1 MCIGDIV
8 TIGFEDECKVAS
20 APTYIVHSDNLRIV
34 SQNGYSAQVEA
45 LSNGVGYIQVNI
57 SNSVGPS
64 QGFGRQIHVGT
75 PNLDHAFVTE
85 IDSGTF
91 LSLYPPNNFCDLVA
105 LRIDGIERFDLVDE
119 IEMQKLPTSIAYWD
133 GDQRTGRDNTVG
145 IYPNCNEL
153 FRFQVRARNA
163 CGWSEWVEFV
173 KDIDGCSNDCS
184 TTSLSNIVSNNFII
198 SPVPASTIIAIDM
211 IQDPQWT
218 FYTKA
223 CSDGIADVGGT
234 THCTYF
240 VSIQLYDFSGNQVL
254 NISHHELGTSFDISH
269 LTTGTYVMHVSHG
282 GQTEIHQIP
291 IN

>member
-1 MCIGDIV
+1 
-8 TIGFEDECKVAS
+8 
-20 APTYIVHSDNLRIV
+20 
-34 SQNGYSAQVEA
+34 
-45 LSNGVGYIQVNI
+45 
-57 SNSVGPS
+57 
-64 QGFGRQIHVGT
+64 
-75 PNLDHAFVTE
+75 
-85 IDSGTF
+85 
-91 LSLYPPNNFCDLVA
+91 
-105 LRIDGIERFDLVDE
+105 
-119 IEMQKLPTSIAYWD
+119 
-133 GDQRTGRDNTVG
+133 
-145 IYPNCNEL
+145 
-153 FRFQVRARNA
+153 
-163 CGWSEWVEFV
+163 
-173 KDIDGCSNDCS
+173 
-184 TTSLSNIVSNNFII
+184 
-198 SPVPASTIIAIDM
+198 M